1 MLLQSSIGLPPQ
13 PIERAEPVRLRR
25 DSSEQS
31 PEFTRV
37 LGNARGTS
45 IPEQAAVVHFGS
57 RALGLARSQPPPA
70 DVSLAEERD
79 ASAGPAASDA
89 TAAAGARDTAARPVG
104 RADVDAVLDAFT
116 ASTLAAAAPGTAA
129 PGATAASAPA
139 TGPGESAAASES
151 EEPTEEDQAALDQLK
166 RRDREVRT
174 HEQAHKAAGGAHAG
188 SMRLSY
194 QMGPDGKRY
203 AVEGSVPI
211 DVSPVAGDPAATLR
225 KMEVVSRAANAPAS
239 PSGADRAV
247 AAQAARMAQQA
258 RAQIAAERYARARE
272 LVPGA

>member
-1 MLLQSSIGLPPQ
+1 MLLQSSLRLPPQ
-13 PIERAEPVRLRR
+13 PIESAEPVQLRR
-25 DSSEQS
+25 DSSDQER
-31 PEFTRV
+31 EFARA
-37 LGNARGTS
+37 LGNARRATV
-45 IPEQAAVVHFGS
+45 PEQAAVVHFGS
-57 RALGLARSQPPPA
+57 RALGLARNQPPAA

-79 ASAGPAASDA
+79 AGELRPASDR
-89 TAAAGARDTAARPVG
+89 AARGARNRAATPPS
-104 RADVDAVLDAFT
+104 RAAVDAALDAFA
-116 ASTLAAAAPGTAA
+116 ASTLAAAAPGAA
-129 PGATAASAPA
+129 AASAPT
-139 TGPGESAAASES
+139 TGPDEGAAAS
-151 EEPTEEDQAALDQLK
+151 EEPTEEEQVALDELK

-174 HEQAHKAAGGAHAG
+174 HEQAHKAAGGGHAG
-188 SMRLSY
+188 SIRLSY

-258 RAQIAAERYARARE
+258 RAQIAAERYAQARE

>member
-1 MLLQSSIGLPPQ
+1 MVLQAPIRLPAQ
-13 PIERAEPVRLRR
+13 PLESAEAIALRR
-25 DSSEQS
+25 DSAERKQD
-31 PEFTRV
+31 FAGIF
-37 LGNARGTS
+37 GNARRASSTD
-45 IPEQAAVVHFGS
+45 QAAVIHFGT

-70 DVSLAEERD
+70 DTTPAEGEDAYAQAVANGAVAGSPAAVS
-79 ASAGPAASDA
+79 SGSGPAASGASPDA
-89 TAAAGARDTAARPVG
+89 SSD
-104 RADVDAVLDAFT
+104 AD
-116 ASTLAAAAPGTAA
+116 
-129 PGATAASAPA
+129 
-139 TGPGESAAASES
+139 S
-151 EEPTEEDQAALDQLK
+151 EELSEEDQKEVQDMK

-174 HEQAHKAAGGAHAG
+174 HEQAHKAAGGAYTG
-188 SMRLSY
+188 SMKLSF

-247 AAQAARMAQQA
+247 AAQASRAMQQA
-258 RAQIAAERYARARE
+258 RAQLAAERYARARE